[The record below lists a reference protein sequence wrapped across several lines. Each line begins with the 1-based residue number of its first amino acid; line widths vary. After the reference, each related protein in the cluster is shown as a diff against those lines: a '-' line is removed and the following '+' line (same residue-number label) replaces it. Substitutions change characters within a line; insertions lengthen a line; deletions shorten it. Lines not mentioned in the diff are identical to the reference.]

1 MTNRKISTDAIQAG
15 SITESLLH
23 ADLSSKITTA
33 NTKAGDAYAQA
44 NSAYGQANTAYGA
57 ANSAANTVR
66 VSQNSGSTLSAKQL
80 NFVNTANVTITVT
93 DSGDGNANVAIFS
106 SGSGGSGTL
115 SNIAISSNT
124 VFATNANAFNF
135 INTSTVSVS
144 VSQGVDG
151 NANISFTTQSGAN
164 SVSSVFTA
172 DGVGNTYTMGA
183 FAANANNI
191 IVTIDGVIL
200 TPGTEYS
207 TSGTTL
213 TILYVP
219 ANGSKVETRTI
230 TGGGDGGTAS
240 LGFVRSSF
248 VGDGSNVNFTLSS
261 TPVDE
266 DNCLVFV
273 DRVLQRN
280 SEYNVSTSTL
290 QFVSAPDNGA
300 VIDAFVSQYLASNA
314 AVLKA
319 GDTMTGNL
327 NVSATLITQNVIP
340 DANVTYDLGSPTKRF
355 KDLYLSG
362 NTILLGG
369 ATLTANGIN
378 LVTAG
383 NIHSGNII
391 TDAAYGSNHN
401 GDPIIIIRNSAAAN
415 ALTFNPNEGD
425 NYTHLY
431 SNGLVAFSGNI
442 ATDGIRGSNHNG
454 DPIIIIRNSAQGNAL
469 TINADSSGNN
479 TIFHANGVVLFSNS
493 VNAANF
499 ITSSGLNI
507 ANHANNAYGQ
517 ANSAYGQAN
526 SAYGQANSAYGA
538 ANNTVLKAGD
548 TMTGQL
554 NISAGGL
561 LVTGNVGI
569 GTTSPGYKLDVN
581 GIVNIA
587 QGSYIRKAFA
597 DNTEEYLIR
606 GDATAWNGFISYT
619 PSGGTSNRGF
629 KFGAWDNNG
638 AINNWVTFWDGNVG
652 IGTTSP
658 ATKLA
663 VNGGIQILAG
673 NAIYFQN
680 ALADVNATISA
691 TGGSGNSTMSF
702 NAGAMVL
709 NGSGNVGIG
718 TTSPGKPLQVNG
730 IEISISSVGS
740 QAGYTQGA
748 FLSSS
753 GTDSSPGARGQGMF
767 LFNEGND
774 TTWYMGTNYV
784 YADTFSINRKA
795 STTSI
800 DTATAQLTHA
810 LLTITSGGNVGIG
823 TTSPAS
829 TLAVDGG
836 TGMLSSGV
844 IARFFGTSGNS
855 LIVRGNGNCE
865 NTNGSFGVISDKR
878 LKQDIVDAPSQWND
892 LKNVRFRK
900 YRLKSEVGVN
910 ENAPS
915 MLGVVAQEL
924 EVVCPG
930 LVEDHTDDNGETI
943 KSVKSSILLMKAA
956 VALQEAMV
964 RIEKL
969 EAEVAAMLE
978 SGS

>member
-300 VIDAFVSQYLASNA
+300 VIDAFVSQYLATNA

-479 TIFHANGVVLFSNS
+479 TIFYANGAVLVSNS
-493 VNAANF
+493 
-499 ITSSGLNI
+499 
-507 ANHANNAYGQ
+507 
-517 ANSAYGQAN
+517 
-526 SAYGQANSAYGA
+526 
-538 ANNTVLKAGD
+538 
-548 TMTGQL
+548 
-554 NISAGGL
+554 ISCKWCC
-561 LVTGNVGI
+561 I
-569 GTTSPGYKLDVN
+569 
-581 GIVNIA
+581 
-587 QGSYIRKAFA
+587 
-597 DNTEEYLIR
+597 
-606 GDATAWNGFISYT
+606 
-619 PSGGTSNRGF
+619 GF
-629 KFGAWDNNG
+629 K
-638 AINNWVTFWDGNVG
+638 
-652 IGTTSP
+652 
-658 ATKLA
+658 
-663 VNGGIQILAG
+663 
-673 NAIYFQN
+673 
-680 ALADVNATISA
+680 
-691 TGGSGNSTMSF
+691 
-702 NAGAMVL
+702 
-709 NGSGNVGIG
+709 
-718 TTSPGKPLQVNG
+718 
-730 IEISISSVGS
+730 
-740 QAGYTQGA
+740 
-748 FLSSS
+748 
-753 GTDSSPGARGQGMF
+753 
-767 LFNEGND
+767 
-774 TTWYMGTNYV
+774 
-784 YADTFSINRKA
+784 
-795 STTSI
+795 
-800 DTATAQLTHA
+800 
-810 LLTITSGGNVGIG
+810 
-823 TTSPAS
+823 
-829 TLAVDGG
+829 
-836 TGMLSSGV
+836 
-844 IARFFGTSGNS
+844 
-855 LIVRGNGNCE
+855 
-865 NTNGSFGVISDKR
+865 
-878 LKQDIVDAPSQWND
+878 
-892 LKNVRFRK
+892 
-900 YRLKSEVGVN
+900 
-910 ENAPS
+910 
-915 MLGVVAQEL
+915 
-924 EVVCPG
+924 
-930 LVEDHTDDNGETI
+930 
-943 KSVKSSILLMKAA
+943 
-956 VALQEAMV
+956 
-964 RIEKL
+964 
-969 EAEVAAMLE
+969 
-978 SGS
+978 